1 MRTLPLTLAAA
12 LAAALLLTA
21 CDGGG
26 SGGSGTSG
34 ASGDDAKNADPGN
47 GSACALSDLGVEVG
61 AGAAPAAGDTGT
73 VTVTLTNKGAECTLK
88 GFPAVDLLAESSTT
102 NVLPEEGAKAQ
113 PLTLAK
119 GATTSFTITYV
130 RGEADPA
137 KSLVVHAASFTLP
150 GAPKDAH
157 ELKWSYG
164 PIARPADGGQA
175 RATVSGF
182 ESAGD

>member
-1 MRTLPLTLAAA
+1 MRTFPLALTAAVA
-12 LAAALLLTA
+12 STLLLTA
-21 CDGGG
+21 CGGDTGG
-26 SGGSGTSG
+26 SG
-34 ASGDDAKNADPGN
+34 DDDTKNADPAN
-47 GSACALSDLGVEVG
+47 GSACAPADLGVEVG

-102 NVLPEEGAKAQ
+102 DVLPEEGAQAQ
-113 PLTLAK
+113 PLTLGK

-150 GAPKDAH
+150 GAPGDAH

-164 PIARPADGGQA
+164 PVARPDGGGQA
-175 RATVSGF
+175 QATVSGF